1 MLVKPLQ
8 ISERQYFDCLGV
20 KPTRKIMET
29 LAFIHAAVDYE
40 DPNLV
45 ELRSID
51 EITSAISSSAL
62 MGVAGAAVAIG
73 VLTQAPD
80 ADAALRRG
88 NVCSAVTTLQSTLQR
103 NGYSV
108 GSADGA
114 FGNNTEFAVKQFQR
128 NNGLSRD
135 GIVGAAT
142 ASRMGLNPNISC
154 GSGVGGG
161 GNTGG
166 GSGAAVRVTAR
177 SGLNIRSGPSTSSSV
192 IGSLPFNA
200 VVRVRVTT
208 GGSNFAQLL
217 NGGWISS
224 QYITDA
230 SGSNPGN
237 GGGVGG
243 GSPARVVAGIGVKI
257 RSGPGLGFAQ
267 IGGAGFGETV
277 RLTGERVSRDG
288 YRWAKLSGQSGWVA
302 TAGLNVN

>member
-1 MLVKPLQ
+1 
-8 ISERQYFDCLGV
+8 
-20 KPTRKIMET
+20 MET
-29 LAFIHAAVDYE
+29 LAYIHAAVDYE
-40 DPNLV
+40 DCNPV
-45 ELRSID
+45 ELRSI
-51 EITSAISSSAL
+51 EEVTAAIPTSAL

-73 VLTQAPD
+73 VLAHAPD

-88 NVCSAVTTLQSTLQR
+88 NACSAVTTLQSTLQR

-108 GSADGA
+108 GGVDGA
-114 FGNNTEFAVKQFQR
+114 FGNNTEFAVKRFQAK
-128 NNGLSRD
+128 NGLASD
-135 GIVGAAT
+135 GIVGPAT
-142 ASRMGLNPNISC
+142 AGAMGLNPSISC
-154 GSGVGGG
+154 GGGVGG

-166 GSGAAVRVTAR
+166 GSGALVRVTAS
-177 SGLNIRSGPSTSSSV
+177 SGLNIRSGPSASSSI

-208 GGSNFAQLL
+208 GGSSFAQLL

-230 SGSNPGN
+230 SGSTPGS

-243 GSPARVVAGIGVKI
+243 GSPARVVAGAGVKI

>member
-1 MLVKPLQ
+1 
-8 ISERQYFDCLGV
+8 
-20 KPTRKIMET
+20 MET

-40 DPNLV
+40 DSTPV

-51 EITSAISSSAL
+51 EITSAIPTSAI

-80 ADAALRRG
+80 AEAALRRG
-88 NVCSAVTTLQSTLQR
+88 NVCSAVSTLQSTLQR

-108 GSADGA
+108 GGVDGA

-128 NNGLSRD
+128 NNGLARD
-135 GIVGAAT
+135 GIVGPAT
-142 ASRMGLNPNISC
+142 AGTMGLNPSISC
-154 GSGVGGG
+154 AGSGGPGG
-161 GNTGG
+161 GNPGNS
-166 GSGAAVRVTAR
+166 GSGALVRVTAR
-177 SGLNIRSGPSTSSSV
+177 SGLNIRSGPSTGNSV
-192 IGSLPFNA
+192 IGSLPYNA
-200 VVRVRVTT
+200 VVRVRV
-208 GGSNFAQLL
+208 SDRSSSFAQLL

-230 SGSNPGN
+230 SSNPGN

-257 RSGPGLGFAQ
+257 RSGPGLGYAR
-267 IGGAGFGETV
+267 IGGAGYGETL

-288 YRWAKLSGQSGWVA
+288 YRWAKLSGQAGWVA

>member
-1 MLVKPLQ
+1 
-8 ISERQYFDCLGV
+8 
-20 KPTRKIMET
+20 MET

-40 DPNLV
+40 DSTPA

-51 EITSAISSSAL
+51 EITAAIPSSAIL
-62 MGVAGAAVAIG
+62 GVAGAAVAIG
-73 VLTQAPD
+73 VLTHAPD

-88 NVCSAVTTLQSTLQR
+88 NVCPAVTTLQTTLQR

-108 GSADGA
+108 GGADGA
-114 FGNNTEFAVKQFQR
+114 FGPKTEFAVKQFQT

-135 GIVGAAT
+135 GVVGPAT

-154 GSGVGGG
+154 GGGVGGG
-161 GNTGG
+161 NPGG
-166 GSGAAVRVTAR
+166 GSGVAVRVTAR
-177 SGLNIRSGPSTSSSV
+177 SGLNIRSNPSLGSSIV
-192 IGSLPFNA
+192 GTLPFNA
-200 VVRVRVTT
+200 VVRIRVTDGRDGT
-208 GGSNFAQLL
+208 VGFAQLV

-224 QYITDA
+224 QFITDA
-230 SGSNPGN
+230 SGSNPGS

-288 YRWAKLSGQSGWVA
+288 YRWAKLSGRSGWVA